1 MTPPT
6 AEAVLATL
14 RELQAHDLP
23 AHGGRTLAYVYD
35 SGLADA
41 DAVGL
46 EALAMFAASNGLDP
60 TAFPSLLRME
70 NDLVALTGGL
80 LDAPAGFAGSV
91 TSGGTESILLAVL
104 AARQGSP
111 GTSDPSMV
119 LPTSAHAAFHKAAE
133 FLGVRAVLVDV
144 DADTLRADPVAMAD
158 AVDHTTVLVVASA
171 PSYAHGVVDPV
182 TEVAAMAA
190 DRGVRCHVDA
200 CIGGWV
206 LPHLDD
212 APPWTFAVEGV
223 TSISVDLHKYAYT
236 PKGVSVLLHATPAL
250 RRGHFFA
257 SANWPGYTMLNSTMQ
272 STRSGGP
279 LAAAW
284 AVTQRIGIQGYAD
297 LARQARDAT
306 LAVATAVDGIDGL
319 SVLTAPDSTLVAL
332 VADTSCDV
340 FTIADEMLER
350 GWFVQPQLSF
360 RGVPP
365 TLHLTLSAATAPSVP
380 ELVVALRESTDAARA
395 AGPVP
400 LDPGLAALLGSI
412 DPATL
417 DEAGFARSARRRRA
431 GGQRRSARAAEP
443 DGPGQRPARRV
454 PCPTARGAAG
464 WRARPPVTPDRRL
477 TAPRPPPGAARC
489 PSAPDRLP
497 RAPQGYWL
505 GPIQHRSRKDADGTR
520 DPRPRPLA
528 HGGEGHA
535 GAARAD
541 HRRQPRRDG
550 GPGAGA
556 RRTRRPR
563 DRHPDDVCR
572 AGRRGR
578 PARPGAG
585 GGRHRQGRPRRHLG
599 AELRRVGADPVRDRQ
614 GRRDPGQHQPGLPLA
629 RARLRAQPGRHP
641 R

>member
-1 MTPPT
+1 VTPPST
-6 AEAVLATL
+6 DNVLAAL
-14 RELQAHDLP
+14 RALQAHDLP

-70 NDLVALTGGL
+70 NDLVALAGGL
-80 LDAPAGFAGSV
+80 LDAPDGFAGSI

-111 GTSDPSMV
+111 HVADPSMV

-144 DADTLRADPVAMAD
+144 DPVTFRADPDAMAD
-158 AVDHTTVLVVASA
+158 AVDGTTVLVVASA

-182 TEVAAMAA
+182 TEIAALAA
-190 DRGVRCHVDA
+190 ARGIRCHVDA

-206 LPHLDD
+206 LPHLAD

-223 TSISVDLHKYAYT
+223 TSVSVDLHKYAYT

-284 AVTQRIGIQGYAD
+284 AVTQRIGLEGYAA

-306 LAVATAVDGIDGL
+306 LEVAAAVDGLPGL
-319 SVLTAPDSTLVAL
+319 RVLTPPDATLVAL
-332 VADTSCDV
+332 VADGSCDV
-340 FTIADEMLER
+340 FTVADEMLER

-360 RGVPP
+360 GTVAP

-380 ELVVALRESTDAARA
+380 ELVVALGESVEAARA
-395 AGPVP
+395 AGPVAV
-400 LDPGLAALLGSI
+400 DPGLAGLLASI

-417 DEAGFARSARRRRA
+417 DDEGFAGLLA
-431 GGQRRSARAAEP
+431 
-443 DGPGQRPARRV
+443 
-454 PCPTARGAAG
+454 AAG
-464 WRARPPVTPDRRL
+464 LAGSDGALALPRRMAQVNAL
-477 TAPRPPPGAARC
+477 LDAC
-489 PSAPDRLP
+489 PLPLREALLLGVLDRL
-497 RAPQGYWL
+497 
-505 GPIQHRSRKDADGTR
+505 SRPT
-520 DPRPRPLA
+520 PP
-528 HGGEGHA
+528 
-535 GAARAD
+535 
-541 HRRQPRRDG
+541 
-550 GPGAGA
+550 
-556 RRTRRPR
+556 
-563 DRHPDDVCR
+563 
-572 AGRRGR
+572 
-578 PARPGAG
+578 
-585 GGRHRQGRPRRHLG
+585 
-599 AELRRVGADPVRDRQ
+599 
-614 GRRDPGQHQPGLPLA
+614 
-629 RARLRAQPGRHP
+629 
-641 R
+641 